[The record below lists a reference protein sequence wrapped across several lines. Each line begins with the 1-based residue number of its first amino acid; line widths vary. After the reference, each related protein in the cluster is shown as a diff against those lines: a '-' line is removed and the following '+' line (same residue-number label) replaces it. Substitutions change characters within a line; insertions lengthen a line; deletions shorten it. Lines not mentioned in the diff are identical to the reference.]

1 MYNNQPTTI
10 PAYGAHH
17 HHHSDLGGAL
27 GVFALLSLI
36 LRDPNPGK
44 AFGELVAGF
53 GMLLG
58 ALLGVGL
65 FVQLW
70 PASPVLVGLIG
81 AGWFLVNQRSESNKL
96 REVLTAELAR
106 RTYYLNE
113 LALVATPP
121 EIAAIPHL
129 WDVTEVSFA
138 TRDTVWALETRWDET
153 FPAQYASQADGRSCG
168 QLCRCEP
175 HEEHRC
181 ELPTNI
187 NVPIVVEQITAKR
200 GRIAKLIGRS
210 GADFVLGPP
219 ALSLDT

>member
-1 MYNNQPTTI
+1 MYNNQPTRI

-17 HHHSDLGGAL
+17 HHHSNLGDAL

-36 LRDPNPGK
+36 LRAPNPGK
-44 AFGELVAGF
+44 AIGELVAGL

-65 FVQLW
+65 FVQLG
-70 PASPVLVGLIG
+70 PASPVLVALIG
-81 AGWFLVNQRSESNKL
+81 AGWFLTNQRSESNKL
-96 REVLTAELAR
+96 REVLTVELGR

-121 EIAAIPHL
+121 VLAIVPHL

-138 TRDTVWALETRWDET
+138 TRDMVWALETRWDAT
-153 FPAQYASQADGRSCG
+153 FPAQYPSQADRRSCG

-181 ELPTNI
+181 DLPTKL
-187 NVPIVVEQITAKR
+187 NVPNVVEQIAAKR
-200 GRIAKLIGRS
+200 GRITKLIGQS
-210 GADFVLGPP
+210 GTDFVLGPP
-219 ALSLDT
+219 AVLLDT

>member
-1 MYNNQPTTI
+1 MYPNTPTTI

-17 HHHSDLGGAL
+17 RHHSDLGEAL

-44 AFGELVAGF
+44 AIGELVAGL

-65 FVQLW
+65 FIHLW
-70 PASPVLVGLIG
+70 PASPLLVGLIG
-81 AGWFLVNQRSESNKL
+81 AGWFLVNQRSDSNKL
-96 REVLTAELAR
+96 REVLTVESAR

-113 LALVATPP
+113 LALVATPQ
-121 EIAAIPHL
+121 ELAIVPNL

-138 TRDTVWALETRWDET
+138 THDTVCKLETRWDAT
-153 FPAQYASQADGRSCG
+153 FPAQYPSQADRRNCGR
-168 QLCRCEP
+168 LCRCEP
-175 HEEHRC
+175 HEGHRC

-187 NVPIVVEQITAKR
+187 NVPVVAEQLTAKR
-200 GRIAKLIGRS
+200 GRITKLIGRS

-219 ALSLDT
+219 TSTH